1 MQGTLEA
8 LSLQGASLVF
18 FGIIIC
24 FMGYSLFKSML
35 PLWGFIIIGI
45 LALTLLPVFVD
56 LKGSQLLIAQIITFF
71 VAGVIGALIA
81 NPLYYVIVFVTGAS
95 LGALVGTV
103 VGAYIDLSGG
113 AVSFQAL
120 TALAELSFPPA
131 VDTPGKF
138 MIVAILALVTGVF
151 AIGFQKFM
159 ITAATAFMGATAVVS
174 GMNTTLLGL
183 FTGIENRS
191 VLVGLVW
198 MFIGMLG
205 LFIQYRMRDE
215 T

>member
-8 LSLQGASLVF
+8 LSLQGATLVF

-24 FMGYSLFKSML
+24 FMGYSLFRSML

-45 LALTLLPVFVD
+45 VALTLLPMFVD

-81 NPLYYVIVFVTGAS
+81 TPLYYVIVFVTGAT
-95 LGALVGTV
+95 LGALVGTI

-113 AVSFQAL
+113 AVSFKAL
-120 TALAELSFPPA
+120 TALAQLTFPPA

-138 MIVAILALVTGVF
+138 MIVALLALITGVF

-159 ITAATAFMGATAVVS
+159 ITASTAFLGATAVVS
-174 GMNTTLLGL
+174 GMNTTLLRMFG
-183 FTGIENRS
+183 GVENRS

-198 MFIGMLG
+198 VMIGLIG
-205 LFIQYRMRDE
+205 LFVQYRMRDE

>member
-1 MQGTLEA
+1 MQGVFEA
-8 LSLQGASLVF
+8 LSLQGAALVF

-45 LALTLLPVFVD
+45 VALTLLPLFVD
-56 LKGSQLLIAQIITFF
+56 LTGSQLLIAQIITFF
-71 VAGVIGALIA
+71 VAGVVGALIA
-81 NPLYYVIVFVTGAS
+81 TPLYYVIVFVTGAT

-103 VGAYIDLSGG
+103 VGAYVDLSGG
-113 AVSFQAL
+113 AISFQAL
-120 TALAELSFPPA
+120 TELAELSFPPA

-138 MIVAILALVTGVF
+138 MIVAILALITGIF

-159 ITAATAFMGATAVVS
+159 ISASTAFLGATAVVS
-174 GMNTTLLGL
+174 GMNTTLLGM
-183 FTGIENRS
+183 FAGIANRS
-191 VLVGLVW
+191 VLVGVVW
-198 MFIGMLG
+198 MMIGMLG

>member
-1 MQGTLEA
+1 MESALEA
-8 LSLQGASLVF
+8 LSLQGATLVF

-45 LALTLLPVFVD
+45 VALTLLPMFVD

-81 NPLYYVIVFVTGAS
+81 APLYYVIVFVTGAT
-95 LGALVGTV
+95 LGALVGTI
-103 VGAYIDLSGG
+103 VGAYLDLSGG
-113 AVSFQAL
+113 AVSFKAL
-120 TALAELSFPPA
+120 TALAQLTFPPA

-138 MIVAILALVTGVF
+138 MIVAILALITGVF

-159 ITAATAFMGATAVVS
+159 ITASTAFLGATAVVS
-174 GMNTTLLGL
+174 GMNTTLIRMFSGV
-183 FTGIENRS
+183 ENRS

-198 MFIGMLG
+198 LMIGLIG